1 MSLFIDVVEMS
12 KLKIS
17 SKKSIWQTKIP
28 AECSYVWIGILQVRY
43 IANHIIRYQIGDG
56 TRVSLWYNPWL
67 ADGPRRSR
75 FEERVRL
82 AASIRDNYSVSALI
96 VDGKWDLPQTR
107 CAGVVNIRQE
117 IRTIDLPPCVIED
130 RAVWTLTPD
139 GNFYLRSAGDF
150 VRNKDFQPVYADI
163 MWHAENIPRHSVSA

>member
-1 MSLFIDVVEMS
+1 MS
-12 KLKIS
+12 KLQIS
-17 SKKSIWQTKIP
+17 SIKSIWQT

-117 IRTIDLPPCVIED
+117 IRTIDLPPED
-130 RAVWTLTPD
+130 RAVWRMGIWISDLLGTLFGIQIFSQSMLISCGMQKTYQD
-139 GNFYLRSAGDF
+139 IVCRRESKGN
-150 VRNKDFQPVYADI
+150 I
-163 MWHAENIPRHSVSA
+163 

>member
-1 MSLFIDVVEMS
+1 MS
-12 KLKIS
+12 KLQIS
-17 SKKSIWQTKIP
+17 SRKSIWQT

-117 IRTIDLPPCVIED
+117 IRTIDLPPED
-130 RAVWTLTPD
+130 RAVWRMGIWISDL
-139 GNFYLRSAGDF
+139 LV